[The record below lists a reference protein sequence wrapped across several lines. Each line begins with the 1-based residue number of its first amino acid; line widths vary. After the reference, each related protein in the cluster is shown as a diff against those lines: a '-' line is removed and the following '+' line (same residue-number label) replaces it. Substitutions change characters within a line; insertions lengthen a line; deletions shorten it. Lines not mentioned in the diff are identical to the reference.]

1 MNGEISS
8 IEKGNHFHRYLGYA
22 ISLIENYNGKEP
34 FHLYLKKYFSLNKK
48 HGSRDRKIISSI
60 CYGYFRLGFG
70 VSFQL
75 TSEEKLLLGIF
86 LTENRSNILLQQF
99 KPDWNQK
106 IAEDL
111 NSKIEFVKRIFDP
124 IKIFPFSDELSR
136 EIEREKFN
144 LSFLIQPKLFVRIR
158 PGKESEVLDKL
169 KKAKIDF
176 ENLGENCLAFEN
188 NQRIEDIFSLNEEV
202 VIQDFNS
209 QQTEDL
215 LKKYLGSELKEIS
228 LWDCCAASGGK
239 SILAKDLFQ
248 NIKLTVSDTR
258 KSILQNLRTRFHEAG
273 IDNYSS
279 FIADLSD
286 VSSLKKTDQTFKVII
301 ADVPCSGSGT
311 WSRTPADLLFFQ
323 RNQIQ
328 KYAAL
333 QNKIVFNATKKL
345 KPAGYLLYITC
356 SVFAKENEE
365 NVKWIS
371 SKTGLQL
378 VEFEYLKGY
387 EKQADTLFTALFR
400 KE

>member
-8 IEKGNHFHRYLGYA
+8 IEKGNHFHRYLGFA

-60 CYGYFRLGFG
+60 CYGYFRLGLG
-70 VSFQL
+70 VSSQL
-75 TSEEKLLLGIF
+75 ASEEKLLLGIF
-86 LTENRSNILLQQF
+86 LTEDRSNKLLQQF
-99 KPDWNQK
+99 KPDWNEK
-106 IAEDL
+106 IAGDL
-111 NSKIEFVKRIFDP
+111 NSKIEFVQNIFDP
-124 IKIFPFSDELSR
+124 QKIFPFKQELSR
-136 EIEREKFN
+136 QIDAEKFN
-144 LSFLIQPKLFVRIR
+144 LSFLIQPKLFIRIR
-158 PGKESEVLDKL
+158 PGKEREVLNKL
-169 KKAKIDF
+169 KKAEIDF
-176 ENLGENCLAFEN
+176 EIFGETCLAFEN
-188 NQRIEDIFSLNEEV
+188 NQRIEGIFSLNEEL

-209 QQTEDL
+209 QQTENL
-215 LKKYLGSELKEIS
+215 LKKYFSSEQEIL

-258 KSILQNLRTRFHEAG
+258 KGILQSLKVRFHEAG
-273 IDNYSS
+273 ITNYSS
-279 FIADLSD
+279 FIADLSEE
-286 VSSLKKTDQTFKVII
+286 SSLKKIAPSFDVII

-333 QNKIVFNATKKL
+333 QKKIVFNTTKKL
-345 KPAGYLLYITC
+345 EPAGYLLYITC

-365 NVKWIS
+365 NVKWICEQ
-371 SKTGLQL
+371 TGLKL
-378 VEFEYLKGY
+378 IESGYLKGY
-387 EKQADTLFTALFR
+387 EKQADTLFAALFR

>member
-34 FHLYLKKYFSLNKK
+34 FYLYLKKYFSLNKK

-158 PGKESEVLDKL
+158 PGKESE
-169 KKAKIDF
+169 
-176 ENLGENCLAFEN
+176 
-188 NQRIEDIFSLNEEV
+188 
-202 VIQDFNS
+202 
-209 QQTEDL
+209 
-215 LKKYLGSELKEIS
+215 
-228 LWDCCAASGGK
+228 
-239 SILAKDLFQ
+239 
-248 NIKLTVSDTR
+248 
-258 KSILQNLRTRFHEAG
+258 
-273 IDNYSS
+273 
-279 FIADLSD
+279 
-286 VSSLKKTDQTFKVII
+286 
-301 ADVPCSGSGT
+301 
-311 WSRTPADLLFFQ
+311 
-323 RNQIQ
+323 
-328 KYAAL
+328 
-333 QNKIVFNATKKL
+333 
-345 KPAGYLLYITC
+345 
-356 SVFAKENEE
+356 
-365 NVKWIS
+365 
-371 SKTGLQL
+371 
-378 VEFEYLKGY
+378 
-387 EKQADTLFTALFR
+387 
-400 KE
+400 